1 VAEPATG
8 PARELQIGVRLSL
21 TGDPG
26 ELFAD
31 ARALET
37 AGAHSLWIE
46 AAEGE
51 PFVALAAVAAV
62 TWRVAL
68 VASGGESAAGRATCA
83 LLARGRLRVAEE
95 LAQGGERWVRAD
107 FPADGAAWRATRDA
121 ALASDATGIV
131 LPNDPRLMD
140 LLRNPDQVID
150 RADLNLATG

>member
-1 VAEPATG
+1 VAEPVAATK
-8 PARELQIGVRLSL
+8 ELPIGVRLAL

-37 AGAHSLWIE
+37 AGAHSLWVE
-46 AAEGE
+46 AADGE
-51 PFVALAAVAAV
+51 PFVALAALAAV
-62 TWRVAL
+62 TWKVAL
-68 VASGGESAAGRATCA
+68 VASGGGSAVGRATCA

-95 LAQGGERWVRAD
+95 LTQSGERWVRAD

-121 ALASDATGIV
+121 AIASGAAGIV
-131 LPNDPRLMD
+131 LPNDPRLLD

>member
-1 VAEPATG
+1 
-8 PARELQIGVRLSL
+8 VRLSL
-21 TGDPG
+21 SGDPG

-46 AAEGE
+46 ARDGE

-62 TWRVAL
+62 TWRALL
-68 VASGGESAAGRATCA
+68 VAAGGTSAEGRRTCEV
-83 LLARGRLRVAEE
+83 LARGRLRVAEE
-95 LAQGGERWVRAD
+95 LERGGERWVRTD
-107 FPADGAAWRATRDA
+107 FPADAAAWRATRDEA
-121 ALASDATGIV
+121 IASGAIGIT

>member
-1 VAEPATG
+1 MAEPAAA
-8 PARELQIGVRLSL
+8 ARELHIGVRLSL
-21 TGDPG
+21 AGDPG

-37 AGAHSLWIE
+37 AGAHSLWVE
-46 AAEGE
+46 AADGE

-68 VASGGESAAGRATCA
+68 VASGGGSAAGRTTCA
-83 LLARGRLRVAEE
+83 LLARGRLHVAEE

-121 ALASDATGIV
+121 ALAAGATGIV